1 MLFSYLSIHIKG
13 ISDAG
18 GLQIPVTANIP
29 AGVQLT
35 AADLQQLQQH
45 LQQQAQQ
52 AQQQVVSVL
61 EFFFFFNFIASVA
74 YWQMEAYS
82 GGQKFFGHLEFSH

>member
-61 EFFFFFNFIASVA
+61 EFFFFFILLLQLPIGKWKLTVVAKNFSDT
-74 YWQMEAYS
+74 
-82 GGQKFFGHLEFSH
+82 